1 MRSSS
6 SRSGTE
12 RGTRRRGAAT
22 RRALLALG
30 AACLVG
36 GASPEPP
43 TEETQE
49 LLSAIQ
55 SRWERVQSVRA
66 RFEQRSRVAA
76 LGSDEVSQGSVLVAR
91 PGRMRWEY
99 EAPQPSVIV
108 VDGDA
113 VRIYSPADEQLQ
125 IAPLTR
131 EMLSPTALGFL
142 LGESAPGWGSF
153 SGTEGN
159 FSSSKWAST
168 SRWRRMPSTSAYPRG
183 PRSSTCD
190 EGTLCNAKWQRTD
203 GARQRS
209 VGAQAACSFAARVRA
224 ARAFDDAT
232 CRF

>member
-43 TEETQE
+43 TQETQQ

-55 SRWERVQSVRA
+55 SRWERVQRVRA

-142 LGESAPGWGSF
+142 LGESDLRETFHAERLDAPSGELRLRLVPVADSGFEYLELWLEAERYGLRGSVLVDLF
-153 SGTEGN
+153 GNRTELLFLEVGENIEVAADAFHICVPEGTEVIDL
-159 FSSSKWAST
+159 
-168 SRWRRMPSTSAYPRG
+168 R
-183 PRSSTCD
+183 
-190 EGTLCNAKWQRTD
+190 
-203 GARQRS
+203 
-209 VGAQAACSFAARVRA
+209 
-224 ARAFDDAT
+224 
-232 CRF
+232 